1 MVPSRDLQNYLKA
14 QPFEP
19 FTIRLTS
26 GRTYDISHPEMV
38 KVGRNTLIVFT
49 YVSDDPEVFDRWETA
64 SLLLIE
70 NVAHSQPLPTAPGS

>member
-1 MVPSRDLQNYLKA
+1 MVPSRDLLSYQKA

-26 GRTYDISHPEMV
+26 GRTYDIRHPEMIR
-38 KVGRNTLIVFT
+38 VGKNTLIVFI
-49 YVSDDPEVFDRWETA
+49 YVSDDPEVFDRWETV

-70 NVAHSQPLPTAPGS
+70 NVYHTQPLPTAPGS

>member
-1 MVPSRDLQNYLKA
+1 VIPSRDLQNYLRA

-26 GRTYDISHPEMV
+26 GRTYDIRHPEMV
-38 KVGRNTLIVFT
+38 KVGKNTLIVFT
-49 YVSDDPEVFDRWETA
+49 YVNDHPEVFDRWETV

-70 NVAHSQPLPTAPGS
+70 NVSHTQTQPASPGS